1 MSLKLE
7 SEKINSD
14 NTINENETTIELQL
28 GDVIKI
34 VNEKNELL
42 NEQTFIIDYI
52 DKTHMYLINV
62 ETLDRIKQKISEDG
76 TIGDGGITQISILS
90 RSNTSSY
97 ARQHDLLPG
106 KWVNIYFGGNYPII
120 IIGEITNL
128 EQDMIEVKSV
138 DGDTLYINF
147 DFKGI
152 PEDLPIENIE
162 IREKPEEIKKTR
174 FGEVEEDLEEG
185 ELEEGKFEK
194 GELEK
199 GKLEEGEFEKGE
211 LEEIKI
217 QDLEREKRLIDT
229 NKLQISVPVKNIK
242 DQLREFIIRAD
253 QIKFGDEELGA
264 VTQFVDVSDKYQRYS
279 IENQLTDLLDD
290 ILTTIPNAQRTE
302 KVLNNIHTMIDRFKQ
317 LRESFSSFDQYGNV
331 NGFVV
336 KESSY
341 KPLSIYFNNFNQ
353 NLYWILPVVKN
364 IKKVYLDCGNLCAID
379 NENDN
384 DTSIV
389 EITLQD
395 DLENITKIINNY
407 TSNTLPIEQNKYT
420 LLNEELNKYFIPFDL
435 INEENTDGI
444 IIEKNVAANL
454 NTVIDNLEDMYSSV
468 YSSNNI
474 RNRRFV
480 IQKYNLG
487 SSKLDTLDA
496 TSSRLIT
503 TRVKMTNPDTMS
515 IKSFMT
521 LPEPT
526 IRFSRINLPGSSLL
540 DKANLNQVFLNYWE
554 FLKKKTAVTN
564 VIVEDIN
571 DELSF
576 DDNNYVNNIKNY
588 TLSLSNEDKKGLTN
602 QEIYSSFIKSIVPK
616 TKMLFDLMKKYII
629 GKLSIV
635 DVVGY
640 LEPFLIYTDDLTYMQ
655 YVVINNFISSQIS

>member
-14 NTINENETTIELQL
+14 NTINENVTTIELQL

-34 VNEKNELL
+34 NNEKNEML

-62 ETLDRIKQKISEDG
+62 ETLDRMKQNISEDG

-90 RSNTSSY
+90 RSETSSY

-174 FGEVEEDLEEG
+174 LQIESDDIEEEPMEEGEVEEEPMEEG
-185 ELEEGKFEK
+185 EVRVREQKEGEQEES
-194 GELEK
+194 
-199 GKLEEGEFEKGE
+199 EEGEEGE
-211 LEEIKI
+211 ELKI
-217 QDLEREKRLIDT
+217 QDLEREKRLINT

-264 VTQFVDVSDKYQRYS
+264 ITQFVDVSDKYQRYS

-302 KVLNNIHTMIDRFKQ
+302 KVLNNIHTMIERFKQ

-341 KPLSIYFNNFNQ
+341 KPLSTYFNNFNQ

-364 IKKVYLDCGNLCAID
+364 IKKIYNDL
-379 NENDN
+379 NESDWNKMQRQENSEEKEDN
-384 DTSIV
+384 DYEQYNIYSDLNKMDEIV
-389 EITLQD
+389 RKYKSSSASD
-395 DLENITKIINNY
+395 EN
-407 TSNTLPIEQNKYT
+407 NKY
-420 LLNEELNKYFIPFDL
+420 
-435 INEENTDGI
+435 
-444 IIEKNVAANL
+444 
-454 NTVIDNLEDMYSSV
+454 
-468 YSSNNI
+468 
-474 RNRRFV
+474 
-480 IQKYNLG
+480 
-487 SSKLDTLDA
+487 
-496 TSSRLIT
+496 
-503 TRVKMTNPDTMS
+503 
-515 IKSFMT
+515 
-521 LPEPT
+521 
-526 IRFSRINLPGSSLL
+526 SSLYIDL
-540 DKANLNQVFLNYWE
+540 DPYFTPFSKM
-554 FLKKKTAVTN
+554 
-564 VIVEDIN
+564 
-571 DELSF
+571 
-576 DDNNYVNNIKNY
+576 DD
-588 TLSLSNEDKKGLTN
+588 
-602 QEIYSSFIKSIVPK
+602 
-616 TKMLFDLMKKYII
+616 
-629 GKLSIV
+629 
-635 DVVGY
+635 
-640 LEPFLIYTDDLTYMQ
+640 
-655 YVVINNFISSQIS
+655 

>member
-34 VNEKNELL
+34 NNEKNAIL

-52 DKTHMYLINV
+52 DKTQMYLINV
-62 ETLDRIKQKISEDG
+62 ETLNRIKQKISDDG

-90 RSNTSSY
+90 RSDTSSY

-152 PEDLPIENIE
+152 PQDLPIENIE

-174 FGEVEEDLEEG
+174 FEEVVEEG
-185 ELEEGKFEK
+185 ELEEGD
-194 GELEK
+194 
-199 GKLEEGEFEKGE
+199 LEEGEP
-211 LEEIKI
+211 KI
-217 QDLEREKRLIDT
+217 QEPEREKQFIDT
-229 NKLQISVPVKNIK
+229 HKLQISVPVKNIK

-264 VTQFVDVSDKYQRYS
+264 VIQFVDVSDKYQRYS
-279 IENQLTDLLDD
+279 IETQLTDLLDD

-302 KVLNNIHTMIDRFKQ
+302 KVLNNIHTMIERFKQ

-341 KPLSIYFNNFNQ
+341 KPLSTYFNNFNQ

-364 IKKVYLDCGNLCAID
+364 IKKIYLDCDNSCAID
-379 NENDN
+379 NDN

-389 EITLQD
+389 EVTLQE
-395 DLENITKIINNY
+395 DLENITKIIDNY
-407 TSNTLPIEQNKYT
+407 K
-420 LLNEELNKYFIPFDL
+420 
-435 INEENTDGI
+435 
-444 IIEKNVAANL
+444 
-454 NTVIDNLEDMYSSV
+454 
-468 YSSNNI
+468 
-474 RNRRFV
+474 
-480 IQKYNLG
+480 
-487 SSKLDTLDA
+487 
-496 TSSRLIT
+496 
-503 TRVKMTNPDTMS
+503 
-515 IKSFMT
+515 
-521 LPEPT
+521 
-526 IRFSRINLPGSSLL
+526 
-540 DKANLNQVFLNYWE
+540 
-554 FLKKKTAVTN
+554 
-564 VIVEDIN
+564 
-571 DELSF
+571 
-576 DDNNYVNNIKNY
+576 
-588 TLSLSNEDKKGLTN
+588 
-602 QEIYSSFIKSIVPK
+602 
-616 TKMLFDLMKKYII
+616 
-629 GKLSIV
+629 
-635 DVVGY
+635 
-640 LEPFLIYTDDLTYMQ
+640 
-655 YVVINNFISSQIS
+655 